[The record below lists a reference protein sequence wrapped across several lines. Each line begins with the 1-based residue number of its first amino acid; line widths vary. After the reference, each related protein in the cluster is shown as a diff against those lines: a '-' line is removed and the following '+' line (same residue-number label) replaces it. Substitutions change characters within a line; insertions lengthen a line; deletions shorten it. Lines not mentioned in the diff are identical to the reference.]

1 MSGRE
6 PFGEIAV
13 KLGQVSPAQVKEAL
27 KIQENL
33 RHEGQEHKLLGMI
46 LLEQGYLSTTG
57 LIEILKYYDA
67 HKASGAESHK
77 RSSARRKSQ
86 GSS

>member
-1 MSGRE
+1 MSDRE
-6 PFGEIAV
+6 PFGEVAV
-13 KLGQVSPAQVKEAL
+13 KLGQVTREQVKEAL

-77 RSSARRKSQ
+77 ANSGRRRWRGRS
-86 GSS
+86 